1 MAGSDARHVVVAGNI
16 GVGKSTLV
24 SILAEALGWTPI
36 YELEEAHPYLD
47 DYYADP
53 QRWGFHSQLW
63 FLTRRFT
70 QHQQI
75 AALPGTVVQ
84 DRSIYEDA
92 MVFATSL
99 HEQGLLS
106 ARDYGTYRQ
115 LYGAIVREL
124 RPPDRIV
131 YLRASVPAL
140 QARIARR
147 ARPAEQGIR
156 ADYLESLERRYRAW
170 IEGWAACPV
179 LTIETDDLDLSQDAG
194 AQALVI
200 SRVAASLLEG

>member
-1 MAGSDARHVVVAGNI
+1 MAGSDVRHVVIAGNI

-24 SILAEALGWTPI
+24 GILAEALGWTPI

-53 QRWGFHSQLW
+53 RRWGFHSQLW

-92 MVFATSL
+92 VVFATSL
-99 HEQGLLS
+99 YEQGLLA

-140 QARIARR
+140 LSRIAGRD
-147 ARPAEQGIR
+147 RPAERSIR
-156 ADYLESLERRYRAW
+156 ADYLESLERHYHGW
-170 IEGWAACPV
+170 IEGWGACPV
-179 LTIETDDLDLSQDAG
+179 LTIDTDDLDLSQDAQ

-200 SRVAASLLEG
+200 SRISASLLAG

>member
-1 MAGSDARHVVVAGNI
+1 MAGTDARYIVVAGNI

-24 SILAEALGWTPI
+24 GVLAEALGWTPI

-53 QRWGFHSQLW
+53 GRWGFHSQLW

-70 QHQQI
+70 QHQRI
-75 AALPGTVVQ
+75 AALPGVVVQ

-92 MVFATSL
+92 VVFASSL

-106 ARDYGTYRQ
+106 SRDYATYRQ
-115 LYGAIVREL
+115 LYEAIAREL

-140 QARIARR
+140 LERIARR
-147 ARPAEQGIR
+147 ARPAEQGIQ
-156 ADYLESLERRYRAW
+156 ATYLESLERHYRAW
-170 IEGWAACPV
+170 IGAWQVCPV
-179 LTIETDDLDLSQDAG
+179 LTIDTDGLDLSQDAD

-200 SRVAASLLEG
+200 GRLTASLLGE